1 MALNQNRRPSA
12 DKLKDDREA
21 LLALRE
27 LRDYKPANPTYTA
40 EALAA
45 LEEVLTQAQHE
56 ELRLQNALAAA
67 RDATTAAAWQLHNAM
82 LGAKTQVLAQYGADS
97 DAIQSLGLKKK
108 SERKRPARRNG
119 TTAS

>member
-12 DKLKDDREA
+12 DRLEDDREA

-27 LRDYKPANPTYTA
+27 LRDYKPVNPSYSA

-45 LEEVLTQAQHE
+45 LEEALTRAQHE

-67 RDATTAAAWQLHNAM
+67 RDAATAAAWALHNAV
-82 LGAKTQVLAQYGADS
+82 LGAKAQVIAQYGADS

-108 SERKRPARRNG
+108 SERKRPTRRNG